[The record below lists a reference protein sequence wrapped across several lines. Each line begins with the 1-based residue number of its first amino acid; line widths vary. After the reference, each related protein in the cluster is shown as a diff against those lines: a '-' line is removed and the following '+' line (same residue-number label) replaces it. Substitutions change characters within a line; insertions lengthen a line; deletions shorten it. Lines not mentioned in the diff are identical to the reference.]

1 MEKILL
7 TGGTGFIGSNLL
19 NKISDFYKVVLITRK
34 KLLQKNF
41 IKKYNFIKF

>member
-19 NKISDFYKVVLITRK
+19 NKISDFYKVVVITRRKTIAK
-34 KLLQKNF
+34 KF
-41 IKKYNFIKF
+41 YKKI